1 MTEFKKLIVLSS
13 PSGGGKSTL
22 ARHLSN
28 LYPGLKFSVSATTR
42 QKRQGERN
50 GRDYF
55 FISKDEFDRKIE
67 NKELVEYEEIFGNF
81 YGTLKSEIEK
91 SVAQKK
97 TMLFDVDVKG
107 AISLE
112 KAFPNDVVTIFIYPP
127 SIKELENRLRDRS
140 TESEDE
146 ITKRLARSEEEFSY
160 KDQFDYTVLNDILED
175 ALADIE
181 KIAKKHID
189 KKLLN
194 KNNGEKVKWNHAN

>member
-1 MTEFKKLIVLSS
+1 MSEYKKLIVLSS

-28 LYPGLKFSVSATTR
+28 IYPGLKFSVSATTR

-55 FISKDEFDRKIE
+55 FVSKDAFDRKIE
-67 NKELVEYEEIFGNF
+67 NDELVEYEEIFGNF

-91 SVAQKK
+91 SISEEK

-112 KAFPNDVVTIFIYPP
+112 KAFPTDTISIFIYPP
-127 SIKELENRLRDRS
+127 SMQELENRLRDRS

-175 ALADIE
+175 ALSDIE
-181 KIAKKHID
+181 KIAEKHID
-189 KKLLN
+189 KKLMN
-194 KNNGEKVKWNHAN
+194 KNNGEKAKWNHEN